1 MPTVRRP
8 GAGTESPCL
17 ISMLATVFPSRR
29 EAPRRSTIWCRSV
42 AAATCRWAI
51 SLRRTNGAISSRREH
66 GNSFAPLAAR
76 VFSHPLVEQMA
87 KHTRKASKGKAGKTR
102 KGKRAQTPWM
112 KKVMECYHRMKKTN
126 KNVRLGDA
134 MKQAKKEMA

>member
-1 MPTVRRP
+1 MNGVRPFRR
-8 GAGTESPCL
+8 GAGKG
-17 ISMLATVFPSRR
+17 FGG
-29 EAPRRSTIWCRSV
+29 
-42 AAATCRWAI
+42 AA
-51 SLRRTNGAISSRREH
+51 
-66 GNSFAPLAAR
+66 AAR
-76 VFSHPLVEQMA
+76 VFSRAQVEQMA

-112 KKVMECYHRMKKTN
+112 KKVMECYHRMKKTD